1 MRELADE
8 GTPSGT
14 GTPSGAAP
22 GWVVPPDPR
31 SNRRSTILLGCLI
44 GAAVAFLGLPLLAV
58 AILDNVNTGSGTV
71 QSVPAIQSVGF
82 GTGGSE
88 CRLTGTA
95 TSFSAGTPIR
105 IVASFSPALPADSS
119 VTIFWERDGTQL
131 TSRREI
137 VRLDEP
143 ADCIYSTHE
152 SLPAGHYRIEYQ
164 VDSSAMPPLAGEFEV
179 TAN

>member
-1 MRELADE
+1 M
-8 GTPSGT
+8 
-14 GTPSGAAP
+14 
-22 GWVVPPDPR
+22 
-31 SNRRSTILLGCLI
+31 LLGCLI

-58 AILDNVNTGSGTV
+58 AILDNVDTGSRTV
-71 QSVPAIQSVGF
+71 QSVPSLESVGF

-88 CRLTGTA
+88 CTLTGTA

-137 VRLDEP
+137 VRLDES

-152 SLPAGHYRIEYQ
+152 SLPAGHYRIKYELE
-164 VDSSAMPPLAGEFEV
+164 SSAMPPLAGEFEV
-179 TAN
+179 TAE